1 MNVCNVLI
9 FSIMLMWNDLCLI
22 CCVMKCLHYV
32 LSFLIRARSNI
43 FVKIPTL
50 AAGMLI
56 CFVLFG
62 KIAFDLSY
70 ERFLPGYGNIY
81 QIQMVYTTGI
91 GTEQKSETD
100 YAHTFRPVAPSM
112 ALEIPGVAAGTSI
125 LDPWPRVLYD
135 GENRYEAESINA
147 DTAFFRTF
155 PFKVLYGNPSDLAL
169 KGNVFI
175 SESLSRVIFKGENP
189 VGKTVFSDAARREPL
204 TVAGVF
210 EDVRDNTH
218 LRFNMVSS
226 LEGYGFNW
234 DYGDGFT
241 GYVRLHPEA
250 DVDYI
255 NNVALPQLMERH
267 MDVRA
272 MREGGY
278 SFRCYLKPIADI
290 HITNGETME
299 SVIIISI
306 LAVLVLVTV
315 SFNYILISVS
325 SLAVRA
331 RSMAIHKCC
340 GAVSRN
346 IFSMQFAEV
355 LLTVAVSVALAVL
368 FLLSGKDVVQ
378 SLTGVTLE
386 SMFYGTRI
394 LIPVAV
400 VVSVVLVT
408 GLVSAWIYACVPAA
422 HVFNHRNYERK
433 GWKKFLLGV
442 QMAVSAFISVF
453 MAVAV
458 LQYERVSNRPMG
470 YEPDNMVLCNLSS
483 AGVQQR
489 QLARYALAALPDV
502 ECCTFVAFRGI
513 CEGLNGMPLVDYS
526 TGTTLGTVRYTW
538 ADSSFLETMRI
549 PLHTGRNI
557 PNEILYGQYAGA
569 PLPSLISESLADM
582 MMWDDGSPVGRLI
595 ENLGVS
601 VAGVIGDIVVDSDV
615 GNLQG
620 NTEPAVLVMPLP
632 QNFTEVSLTIRL
644 REMSPEA
651 LSETDRLLKEL
662 FPKEDI
668 VLRTYNGILHES
680 YRDTMRFRN
689 SVMAASAF
697 MVLITIL
704 GLTGYVLDE
713 INRRSK
719 EISLRKVNGAVV
731 SDIEALMLRSTLA
744 IAVPAIAAGAICA
757 YPAARVWLT
766 GFADRI
772 SLAPSIFVAVIC
784 ILAVL
789 VALCVFLLSW
799 AIANENPVRNL
810 KSE

>member
-1 MNVCNVLI
+1 
-9 FSIMLMWNDLCLI
+9 
-22 CCVMKCLHYV
+22 
-32 LSFLIRARSNI
+32 
-43 FVKIPTL
+43 
-50 AAGMLI
+50 
-56 CFVLFG
+56 
-62 KIAFDLSY
+62 
-70 ERFLPGYGNIY
+70 
-81 QIQMVYTTGI
+81 
-91 GTEQKSETD
+91 
-100 YAHTFRPVAPSM
+100 
-112 ALEIPGVAAGTSI
+112 
-125 LDPWPRVLYD
+125 
-135 GENRYEAESINA
+135 
-147 DTAFFRTF
+147 
-155 PFKVLYGNPSDLAL
+155 
-169 KGNVFI
+169 
-175 SESLSRVIFKGENP
+175 
-189 VGKTVFSDAARREPL
+189 
-204 TVAGVF
+204 
-210 EDVRDNTH
+210 
-218 LRFNMVSS
+218 
-226 LEGYGFNW
+226 
-234 DYGDGFT
+234 
-241 GYVRLHPEA
+241 
-250 DVDYI
+250 
-255 NNVALPQLMERH
+255 
-267 MDVRA
+267 
-272 MREGGY
+272 
-278 SFRCYLKPIADI
+278 
-290 HITNGETME
+290 
-299 SVIIISI
+299 
-306 LAVLVLVTV
+306 
-315 SFNYILISVS
+315 
-325 SLAVRA
+325 
-331 RSMAIHKCC
+331 
-340 GAVSRN
+340 
-346 IFSMQFAEV
+346 
-355 LLTVAVSVALAVL
+355 
-368 FLLSGKDVVQ
+368 
-378 SLTGVTLE
+378 
-386 SMFYGTRI
+386 
-394 LIPVAV
+394 
-400 VVSVVLVT
+400 
-408 GLVSAWIYACVPAA
+408 
-422 HVFNHRNYERK
+422 
-433 GWKKFLLGV
+433 
-442 QMAVSAFISVF
+442 
-453 MAVAV
+453 
-458 LQYERVSNRPMG
+458 
-470 YEPDNMVLCNLSS
+470 
-483 AGVQQR
+483 
-489 QLARYALAALPDV
+489 
-502 ECCTFVAFRGI
+502 
-513 CEGLNGMPLVDYS
+513 MPLVDYS

-601 VAGVIGDIVVDSDV
+601 VAGVMGDIVVDSDV
-615 GNLQG
+615 GNQQG

-651 LSETDRLLKEL
+651 LLETDKLLKEL